1 MKKLTLTL
9 VLLLAVMAG
18 ASYAET
24 NDLHRAAKK
33 GDLVAV
39 TKLLTDTNM
48 KMTVNAVD
56 ENGFTPLMYA
66 SIIGDVTI
74 SNMLIEN
81 GADVNAQNQSGA
93 TALMLAAKYDHLK
106 LCKKLVKAGANAKLK
121 TTNRQTAF
129 TIASQ
134 YGNAE
139 VAEFLANVTN
149 RTFNKA
155 TYF

>member
-1 MKKLTLTL
+1 MKKLTLML
-9 VLLLAVMAG
+9 VLCLAVMTG
-18 ASYAET
+18 AAYAET
-24 NDLHRAAKK
+24 NELHLAAKH
-33 GDLVAV
+33 GDLVTV
-39 TKLLTDTNM
+39 TKLLAGNNM

-66 SIIGDVTI
+66 SIIGDVKI
-74 SNMLIEN
+74 SEMLIEN

-93 TALMLAAKYDHLK
+93 TALMLAAKYNHLK
-106 LCKKLVKAGANAKLK
+106 LCKKLVKSGANAKLK

-134 YGNAE
+134 YGNLE
-139 VAEFLANVTN
+139 VADYLAQVTN
-149 RTFNKA
+149 RSFIKA